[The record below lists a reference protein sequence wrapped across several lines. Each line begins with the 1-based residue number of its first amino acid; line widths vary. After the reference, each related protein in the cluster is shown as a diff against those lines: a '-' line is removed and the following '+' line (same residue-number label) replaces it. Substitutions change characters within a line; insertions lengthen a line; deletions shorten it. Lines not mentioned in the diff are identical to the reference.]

1 MSHITLC
8 CGIEAF
14 QRHVPQFLILQN
26 TCILMA
32 TRSMTMSAILPY
44 TYSVM
49 EITFMLTKEQ
59 FNTFYFSRRLRR
71 RITKFKEFLSSGFSC
86 QLVLEC
92 WGSSNSRQQFGH
104 AAGSICSVVAQEHAW
119 TPCLSSENTPWFN
132 SKWSPLF
139 TSVTKT

>member
-1 MSHITLC
+1 MLYWEKYLFTNLLPDFGFQKIWAKMQMSHITLC

-14 QRHVPQFLILQN
+14 QRHVLQFLILQN

-32 TRSMTMSAILPY
+32 TRSMTILPY

-86 QLVLEC
+86 QLVFEC

-104 AAGSICSVVAQEHAW
+104 AAGSICSVVAQECA
-119 TPCLSSENTPWFN
+119 
-132 SKWSPLF
+132 
-139 TSVTKT
+139 